1 MQKMQTRIKRTA
13 LIVKF
18 ITLDSWNFIGG
29 AKDVKSPKLLS
40 TPTHMEKKP
49 KCMFMIS

>member
-1 MQKMQTRIKRTA
+1 MSRRF

-40 TPTHMEKKP
+40 TPTDMEKN
-49 KCMFMIS
+49 

>member
-1 MQKMQTRIKRTA
+1 MQKMQAITIKRTA

-40 TPTHMEKKP
+40 TPTHMEKI